1 MAFPEIPPGL
11 PFPKGGEL
19 IYRISI
25 NPGPF
30 IPLKRGFDSFA
41 NVQIVTIIKAQKNSL
56 QSLPL

>member
-11 PFPKGGEL
+11 LFPKGGEL

-30 IPLKRGFDSFA
+30 TPLKRGFDSFA
-41 NVQIVTIIKAQKNSL
+41 NVQIVTNN
-56 QSLPL
+56 